1 VSGNCAGQSTSGPLR
16 TEDLDNIRI
25 YLPGVSVWR
34 SHFQVYVY
42 STIRPSSLIVDNRH
56 GLAGYSEC
64 DSLNQCLGM
73 FGRLISIKIYKE
85 QIVAQMYSESVL
97 IKTRNNYRGVD
108 PVMLFIHALERFWR
122 TALQSCGARLIISCC
137 PLLIDSSSKGVVYAS

>member
-1 VSGNCAGQSTSGPLR
+1 MSGNCTGQSTSDPLR
-16 TEDLDNIRI
+16 TEGLVNIRI
-25 YLPGVSVWR
+25 YLPGVFVWL

-56 GLAGYSEC
+56 GLMGYSEC
-64 DSLNQCLGM
+64 DDLNQCLGM
-73 FGRLISIKIYKE
+73 FGWLVSIKIDKE

-108 PVMLFIHALERFWR
+108 PAMLFVHAFERFWR
-122 TALQSCGARLIISCC
+122 IALRSCGARLIISCC
-137 PLLIDSSSKGVVYAS
+137 PVLIGSSSKGVVYAS